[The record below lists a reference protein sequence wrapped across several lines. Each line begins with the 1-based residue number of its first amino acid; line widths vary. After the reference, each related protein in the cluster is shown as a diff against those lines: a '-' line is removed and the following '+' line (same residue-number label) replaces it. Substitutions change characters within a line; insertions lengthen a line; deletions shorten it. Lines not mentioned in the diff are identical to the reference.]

1 VHRTRFA
8 GCAVLQL
15 EGWFSANIPD
25 IASHIDRLAGKGIL
39 VRSSGRL
46 FHKDSLAAFQ
56 NELQT
61 VLQKYHADNPLKPGM
76 PKEELKARVAPH
88 GRGAEIFDLVAGM
101 EAIAIDRDIVRMK
114 DFNASASASV
124 AGSGTKNRIISI
136 LNKEGFQPPFKPD
149 LAQLAGA
156 SEKETT
162 DMLRLLAQEGA
173 LVRIND
179 AMYITKEHYDRM
191 LSLLR
196 DFYSKKKEMGVA
208 EFRDLLGTSRKF
220 SIPFLEYLDSN
231 RITIRVGDVR
241 KFMLK

>member
-1 VHRTRFA
+1 LR
-8 GCAVLQL
+8 
-15 EGWFSANIPD
+15 
-25 IASHIDRLAGKGIL
+25 
-39 VRSSGRL
+39 
-46 FHKDSLAAFQ
+46 
-56 NELQT
+56 
-61 VLQKYHADNPLKPGM
+61 KYHLDNPLKPGM
-76 PKEELKARVAPH
+76 PKEELKARVSPH
-88 GRGAEIFDLVAGM
+88 VKGDEIFELVPGM

-114 DFNASASASV
+114 DFKASASAST
-124 AGSGTKNRIISI
+124 AGSATRDRIMSI
-136 LNKEGFQPPFKPD
+136 LNMEGFQPPFKPE
-149 LAQLAGA
+149 LAQLAEV
-156 SEKETT
+156 SEKEAT
-162 DMLRLLAQEGA
+162 DLLRLLAQEGA

-196 DFYSKKKEMGVA
+196 NFYSGKKEMGVA